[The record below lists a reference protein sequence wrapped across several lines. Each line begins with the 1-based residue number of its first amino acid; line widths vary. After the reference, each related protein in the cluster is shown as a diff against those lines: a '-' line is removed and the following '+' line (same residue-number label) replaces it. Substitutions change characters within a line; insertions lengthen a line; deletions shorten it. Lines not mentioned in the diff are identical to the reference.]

1 MVQLGR
7 PAGTGGRVLI
17 CRLCQ
22 DKAAKGID
30 YKEPA
35 QLRKFIN
42 DQGKILPRRVTG
54 SCADHQRLIT
64 LAIKRSRELGL
75 LSES

>member
-1 MVQLGR
+1 MVQFER
-7 PAGTGGRVLI
+7 SASAGGRILA

-22 DKAAKGID
+22 DTAANID

-42 DQGKILPRRVTG
+42 EQGKILPRRSTG

-64 LAIKRSRELGL
+64 LAVKRARELGL